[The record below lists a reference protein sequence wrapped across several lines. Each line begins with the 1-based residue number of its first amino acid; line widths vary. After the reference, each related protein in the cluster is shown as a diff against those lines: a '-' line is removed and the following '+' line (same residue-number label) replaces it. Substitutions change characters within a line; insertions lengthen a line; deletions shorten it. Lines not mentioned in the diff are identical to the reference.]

1 MNYFTPEQ
9 FPCLTVYYDYE
20 PEQKQTW
27 YDPDFPEE
35 FEFIKIICNGKRIG
49 LALEEHLIETFSE
62 AWEIELQ
69 ELAFEEKEMN
79 RIEKRMGY

>member
-27 YDPDFPEE
+27 HEPGYPEE
-35 FEFIKIICNGKRIG
+35 FEFIEIKCNGEMLDRG
-49 LALEEHLIETFSE
+49 LTEHLIDTFSE
-62 AWEIELQ
+62 DWEIELT
-69 ELAFEEKEMN
+69 ELAFEENEMN
-79 RIEKRMGY
+79 KAEKRMGY